1 MKILYCNKYD
11 YPFSGTE
18 SYLFDLIHRLDERGY
33 ETALFTMD
41 HGSPLA
47 FTGRSFRIPYINF
60 KDPNASLVQKLRLAA
75 HALYSRS
82 ARRAMRDCLADFS
95 PDLAHVRGIYHHLSP
110 SILWELKSRG
120 VPVLYHLNDFKILC
134 PSYNMVADGRA
145 CDACH
150 GGAFY
155 HVVTK
160 GCYAGSVA
168 SAGVL
173 AAEAYLHKWLDT
185 YQKCVDLF
193 LAPSE
198 FVRNELVD
206 HGLPAAR
213 IAVLPHF
220 QELPGDDQLANDE
233 GYLLYFGR
241 LSSEKG
247 VDDLLHA
254 LVRQPHIPVIIAGD
268 GPERERLEA
277 LSRKLNLSRVLFAG
291 HVEGE
296 KLKSLIA
303 GCSFSLFPSHAYET
317 LGKSIL
323 ESYAYARPVIAS
335 DLGSRHELVEHGVT
349 GVLYSPG
356 DRDQLAHSIGFLFD
370 RPDLTEKMGGNG
382 RARVRAKH
390 DPEEHLQKM
399 LEIYARLTFS
409 KKFLSQPSQV
419 SPKRTLSNRPLSSRS
434 LSNESSKQPL
444 SKPPLSKQSFSKQ
457 SLAEQASSIKGPP
470 ANTRPPSQERALRVA
485 FIGGRGVV
493 SKYSGIESF
502 YEQAGSELARLGH
515 EVTVYCRTYF
525 TPPAQ
530 DHKGMHIRRLPTIR
544 SKHLETVVHTLLSS
558 LHAMVSNYDVVHYQC
573 LGPALFSFLPRLAG
587 KKTVVTVQG
596 LDWRR
601 AKWGRLAARVLRW
614 GEAAA
619 VKLPD
624 ATMVVSRTLQQHYRD
639 QYRRETVYVPNGAT
653 IAPSRPPRQII
664 EWGLEPDNYVLF
676 LGRFSAEKNCHLLI
690 EAFERVHT
698 GMKLVFA
705 GGSSHSDA
713 YVEELR
719 LHESPRI
726 RFLSWVSGAD
736 LEELLSNAALF
747 VLPSELEGL
756 SLALLDAMAAGVCVL
771 TSDIP
776 ENREVVDGAAFTFR
790 SGDPADLE
798 RMLDMLIH
806 NPELRRQA
814 AIRERD
820 RVQSQYLWPK
830 IARSIAT
837 TYRHVLGWPISE
849 PGWSEGVR
857 GAAAPEDLS
866 ALPVP
871 VPDLGRDRA
880 IGQATNGLSRFG

>member
-1 MKILYCNKYD
+1 MRILYCNKYD

-33 ETALFTMD
+33 ETALFSMD
-41 HGSPLA
+41 HGSPSA
-47 FTGRSFRIPYINF
+47 FTGRSYRVPYINF
-60 KDPNASLVQKLRLAA
+60 KDPSAGFLKKMRLAA
-75 HALYSRS
+75 HALYSPS
-82 ARRAMRDCLADFS
+82 TRRAMRDCIVDFS
-95 PDLAHVRGIYHHLSP
+95 PDLAHIRGIYHHLSP

-120 VPVLYHLNDFKILC
+120 IPVLYHLNDFKILC
-134 PSYNMVADGRA
+134 PTYNMVADGKA
-145 CDACH
+145 CDACR

-160 GCYAGSVA
+160 GCYAGSRA

-173 AAEAYLHKWLDT
+173 AAEGYLHKWLDT

-198 FVRNELVD
+198 FVRSELID
-206 HGLPAAR
+206 HGLPADR
-213 IAVLPHF
+213 IAVLQHF
-220 QELPGDDQLANDE
+220 QDLPAENQLSNDE

-241 LSSEKG
+241 LSREKG
-247 VDDLLHA
+247 IDDLLHA
-254 LVRQPHIPVIIAGD
+254 LVRQPHIPLIIAGE
-268 GPERERLEA
+268 GPERARIEA
-277 LSRKLNLSRVLFAG
+277 LSRKLNLSRVLFSG
-291 HVEGE
+291 HVVGE
-296 KLKSLIA
+296 KLEKLIA

-335 DLGSRHELVEHGVT
+335 DLGSRRELVEHGVT
-349 GVLYSPG
+349 GLLYSPG

-370 RPDLTEKMGGNG
+370 RPDLTEKMGANG

-399 LEIYARLTFS
+399 LEVYSRLTFS
-409 KKFLSQPSQV
+409 RKFLACS
-419 SPKRTLSNRPLSSRS
+419 T
-434 LSNESSKQPL
+434 QPL
-444 SKPPLSKQSFSKQ
+444 PN
-457 SLAEQASSIKGPP
+457 QAS
-470 ANTRPPSQERALRVA
+470 PSTVLRSRDLEGSSLQPKAKERHSARTVRVA
-485 FIGGRGVV
+485 FIGGRGMV

-525 TPPAQ
+525 TPPTSE
-530 DHKGMHIRRLPTIR
+530 HNGMHIRRLPTIR

-558 LHAMVSNYDVVHYQC
+558 LHAMISNYDVVHYHC

-587 KKTVVTVQG
+587 KKTIVTVQG

-601 AKWGRLAARVLRW
+601 AKWGRVAARVLRW

-624 ATMVVSRTLQQHYRD
+624 ATIVVSRTLQQHYRNRYQCD
-639 QYRRETVYVPNGAT
+639 TVYVPNGAS
-653 IAPSRPPRQII
+653 IAARHPPKQII

-676 LGRFSAEKNCHLLI
+676 LGRFSPEKNCQLLI
-690 EAFERVHT
+690 DAFERIHT
-698 GMKLVFA
+698 DMKLVFA
-705 GGSSHSDA
+705 GGSSHSDS
-713 YVEELR
+713 YVEALR

-726 RFLSWVSGAD
+726 RFLSWVSGSD
-736 LEELLSNAALF
+736 LEELLSHAALF

-776 ENREVVDGAAFTFR
+776 ENREVVDGAGFTFR
-790 SGDPADLE
+790 RGDAADLE
-798 RMLDMLIH
+798 RMLDALVH

-814 AIRERD
+814 AARERE
-820 RVQSQYLWPK
+820 RVQSQYCWPE
-830 IARSIAT
+830 IARSIAA
-837 TYRHVLGWPISE
+837 TYCDVLGWGAGEGTSRETAPSQPGGVSVQALDYADPRRSHSE
-849 PGWSEGVR
+849 R
-857 GAAAPEDLS
+857 TA
-866 ALPVP
+866 
-871 VPDLGRDRA
+871 
-880 IGQATNGLSRFG
+880 